1 MHQADCSMA
10 TRHVGGPAR
19 TKSAGHVVL
28 RAVTDTGANASACGA
43 SVRGTGEHRHDG
55 SVTDV
60 RVWVG
65 HTRTGQHTTDAR
77 LNDTGGVLSASVG
90 CILGATAGSCGS
102 GRVGHLVHTEKK
114 VPFHR
119 RWKVLSSV
127 IEQRTRSV
135 RCLKSSGP

>member
-1 MHQADCSMA
+1 MHQADCPVA

-28 RAVTDTGANASACGA
+28 RAVTDTGANASAGGA

-60 RVWVG
+60 RVGIG
-65 HTRTGQHTTDAR
+65 HTRAGQHTTDTG
-77 LNDTGGVLSASVG
+77 LDNTGGVVSASIS

-102 GRVGHLVHTEKK
+102 GRVGHLVHADIKI
-114 VPFHR
+114 PFHR
-119 RWKVLSSV
+119 RWKVLSSRD
-127 IEQRTRSV
+127 RTTY
-135 RCLKSSGP
+135 RCLKTSGP